1 MHPTPKYVLELASID
16 RTTVPLTGGKA
27 ANLGELTRIEGIRVP
42 DGFCI
47 STEAFARVIAVDDR
61 LSAAE
66 IRRAIEAT
74 PIPEDIRDEI
84 TRALRRLGDERAAYA
99 VRSSAT
105 AEDLPTASFAGQ
117 QDSFLNVV
125 GAEEILKRVSQCWAS
140 LFTDRA
146 VAYRREHGFDHRQV
160 RIAVIVQRM
169 VVPEVAGVLFTADPI
184 TGNRRTS
191 TVDAVFGLGDT
202 LVSGHVNADVYRVR
216 NGTVI
221 DKRQDARTLTDD
233 QLVELEKI
241 GRTIEAH
248 VGRPQDIEWCWTKDG
263 FHIVQSRPITTLY
276 PIPDAGD
283 HERHVYVSVGHQQMM
298 TDPMKPLGLSFFQL
312 TARGPKFK
320 VGGGRLFVDV
330 IKVLASTATR
340 QNVLDVLGQ
349 SDPLIKD
356 ALVTLLERG
365 DFIPS
370 TSADHQTSFRIK
382 SSRGLTAAE
391 IAAPVENDPDI
402 VRGLIEQSEANLAA
416 LREDIRDLSGPE
428 LLDFIRGNLD
438 QFNKLLADPKNMAA
452 IIAGM
457 HASAW
462 INDKMLEWLGEKN
475 AADVIAQSVPDN
487 VTSEM
492 GLALLDVAD
501 VVRRSPAVVEHLQH
515 TTTDDFLDGLTQLD
529 GGPETR
535 DAIQAFLAKYG
546 MRCPGEIDV
555 TRPRW
560 SEKPSMLVPLIL
572 GNVKSFAPHAG
583 RRKIEQGRRQA
594 LEKEQDLLERLER
607 LPDGERKAAETKQ
620 MIDLVRRFMGY
631 REYPK
636 YAIVKRY
643 FVYKRALLKEAAKLV
658 AAGVIDDEQ
667 DVYFLTFD
675 ELHEAVRTRQVD
687 RSIIDQRKADHESF
701 EKLTPPRVIT
711 SDGEIVV
718 GKYKR
723 ENLPPGAIVGLAVS
737 SGVTEGRARVVFDM
751 EHADLEEGDIL
762 VTTFTDPSW
771 TPLFVSIRG
780 LVTEVGGLMTH
791 GAVIARE
798 YGLPAVVGVEHA
810 TQRIQDGQR
819 IRLNGTDGYVELL
832 DEAPS

>member
-1 MHPTPKYVLELASID
+1 MHQTPTYVFELTRLD
-16 RTTVPLTGGKA
+16 RTHHALAGGKA
-27 ANLGELTRIEGIRVP
+27 ANLGELIHIEGVRVP

-47 STEAFARVIAVDDR
+47 STEAFARVIVVDDR

-66 IRRAIEAT
+66 IRRAIEET

-84 TRALRRLGDERAAYA
+84 TRALGRLGDERAAYA

-117 QDSFLNVV
+117 QDSYLNVV
-125 GAEEILKRVSQCWAS
+125 GSHEILKRVSQCWAS

-146 VAYRREHGFDHRQV
+146 VAYRRQHGFDHRQV

-169 VVPEVAGVLFTADPI
+169 VVPEAAGVLFTADPI
-184 TGNRRTS
+184 SGNRRVS
-191 TVDAVFGLGDT
+191 TVDAVFGLGDA
-202 LVSGHVNADVYRVR
+202 LVSGHVNADAYKVR
-216 NGTVI
+216 DGAVI
-221 DKRQDARTLTDD
+221 EKRQGAQTLTDD
-233 QLVELEKI
+233 QIVQLEKI
-241 GRTIEAH
+241 GRTVEAH
-248 VGRPQDIEWCWTKDG
+248 FGCPQDIEWCSAKDG

-298 TDPMKPLGLSFFQL
+298 TDPMKPLGVSLFLLSG
-312 TARGPKFK
+312 RGPKIK

-330 IKVLASTATR
+330 IQALASTAAR
-340 QNVLDVLGQ
+340 ENVLDVLGH

-370 TSADHQTSFRIK
+370 TSADHQPSLPVR
-382 SSRGLTAAE
+382 SGRGLTAAE
-391 IAAPVENDPDI
+391 IAAPVENEPDM
-402 VRGLIEQSEANLAA
+402 VRGLIERSEAFLAA
-416 LREDIRDLSGPE
+416 LREEIERHSGPE
-428 LLDFIRGNLD
+428 LFDFIRENMEQAKTFLW
-438 QFNKLLADPKNMAA
+438 DPKNLAA
-452 IIAGM
+452 ISAGI

-475 AADVIAQSVPDN
+475 AADVITKSVPDN

-501 VVRRSPAVVEHLQH
+501 VVRRYPAVVDHLEH
-515 TTTDDFLDGLTQLD
+515 TTTDDVLEGLTQLD
-529 GGPETR
+529 GGPEAR
-535 DAIQAFLAKYG
+535 DALQAFLAKYG

-572 GNVKSFAPHAG
+572 GNVKSFAPQAG
-583 RRKIEQGRRQA
+583 RQKIEQGRREA
-594 LEKEQDLLERLER
+594 LEKEEDLLERVER
-607 LPDGERKAAETKQ
+607 LPDGERKASETRQ
-620 MIDLVRRFMGY
+620 MFDLLRRFMGY

-636 YAIVKRY
+636 YTMVSRY
-643 FVYKRALLKEAAKLV
+643 FVYKQALLKEAARLA
-658 AAGVIDDEQ
+658 AAGVIGDAE
-667 DVYFLTFD
+667 DVYFLSFE
-675 ELHEAVRTRQVD
+675 ELHEAVRTRRVD
-687 RSIIDQRKADHESF
+687 RSIIDQRRADHESF

-711 SDGEIVV
+711 SDGEIIV
-718 GKYKR
+718 GRYKR
-723 ENLPPGAIVGLAVS
+723 ENLPPDVIVGLPVS
-737 SGVTEGRARVVFDM
+737 SGVTEGRARVVLDM
-751 EHADLEEGDIL
+751 NDADLEEGDIL
-762 VTTFTDPSW
+762 VTTFTDPGW

-798 YGLPAVVGVEHA
+798 YGLPAVVGVEQA
-810 TQRIQDGQR
+810 TRRIKDGQR

-832 DEAPS
+832 